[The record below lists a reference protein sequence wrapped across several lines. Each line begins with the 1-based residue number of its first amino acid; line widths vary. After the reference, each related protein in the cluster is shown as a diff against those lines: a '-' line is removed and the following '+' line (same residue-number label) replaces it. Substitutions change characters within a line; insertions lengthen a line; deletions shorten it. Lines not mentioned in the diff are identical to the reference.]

1 MMGEKIWS
9 CFLVFVVCYSRRKE
23 ETWETEES
31 RIWCYCD
38 WWEWKMEME
47 SERLVSAIGSGRKWV
62 GGLIE
67 LSERREGTGSA
78 EHREGGRGSRRIWA
92 QRRKV
97 GHD

>member
-1 MMGEKIWS
+1 M
-9 CFLVFVVCYSRRKE
+9 FVVCYSRRKE
-23 ETWETEES
+23 ETGETEES

-47 SERLVSAIGSGRKWV
+47 SERLVSAIGPGRKWV

-67 LSERREGTGSA
+67 MSERRKGTGSE
-78 EHREGGRGSRRIWA
+78 EHKDGGRGSRWILA
-92 QRRKV
+92 QRCMF